1 VLDENPMLNQ
11 NYIKLSGTGGGKGD
25 NHRKFIAALLG
36 AVQFGNGGSKEDL
49 VYNEEGQYSIRI
61 STRFNSKWGDINIG
75 RWVLMAN
82 DPERFLKSPELD
94 RLENGSPEEKDVLRR
109 RVVIE
114 SIASLFK
121 ERAFIINVV
130 GTDGNIQHLAFD
142 IGNCLRSAYLDGKLV
157 MRTKTNDA
165 MEAFIDESG
174 AIVPVPNMS
183 IYYLHETEQFSSSIK
198 PEIEEIEFIR
208 VEDNT
213 LFLAAQLD
221 TIKEASTILQG
232 MLFKESPWQGN
243 PTDLMRVS
251 RCVPSL
257 QEILARQC

>member
-1 VLDENPMLNQ
+1 
-11 NYIKLSGTGGGKGD
+11 
-25 NHRKFIAALLG
+25 
-36 AVQFGNGGSKEDL
+36 
-49 VYNEEGQYSIRI
+49 
-61 STRFNSKWGDINIG
+61 
-75 RWVLMAN
+75 
-82 DPERFLKSPELD
+82 
-94 RLENGSPEEKDVLRR
+94 
-109 RVVIE
+109 
-114 SIASLFK
+114 
-121 ERAFIINVV
+121 
-130 GTDGNIQHLAFD
+130 
-142 IGNCLRSAYLDGKLV
+142 